1 MDINGATQISYFLLR
16 VVSGFLLF
24 QSGAMKWFGW
34 FGGMPAGSPPFEL
47 ASQMG
52 IGGVLEV
59 VGGLLI
65 AFGLLTR
72 PAAFICSGMMAVAY
86 WQFHAPGGP
95 WPGQNHGMP
104 AVLLCFIFL
113 YVAAAGGGPWSLD
126 AWLRGKREAR

>member
-1 MDINGATQISYFLLR
+1 MDRNRAIQISYFLLR
-16 VVSGFLLF
+16 VVSGWLLF

-34 FGGMPAGSPPFEL
+34 FGGMPADSPPFEL

-52 IGGVLEV
+52 VGAVLEV
-59 VGGLLI
+59 IGGLCILL
-65 AFGLLTR
+65 GLFTR

-86 WQFHAPGGP
+86 WQFHAPNGT

-113 YVAAAGGGPWSLD
+113 YMAAGGGGPWSLD
-126 AWLRGKREAR
+126 AWLQRKKEAH